1 MSRMGRFFKFI
12 VVILLVC
19 LAVVLGV
26 FKLVFKLF
34 RKIVDF
40 GRNAYGSVKNSDGF
54 SDAYKNFASNE
65 YSKSRLSIPEE
76 VIALMAK
83 VAKSDGQ
90 VSKIEVEFMSDT
102 IKSMLAGMK
111 QARVPAI
118 LIENTKKKLFALA
131 NKAKDDQQS
140 VQYYSQSL
148 SKSNEQVRA
157 GVFFQ
162 LITFASLDGLS
173 DNTLAVILE
182 IGETLLF
189 TEEQIKNMIS
199 QVLGG
204 GQAGAYPI
212 DKDPYQE
219 LGCNETDEFIVI
231 KKSYRKLV
239 KLHHPDYMQGQGMD
253 DKEIQKGTEKMQ
265 DINAAF
271 EEIKRRRDT

>member
-12 VVILLVC
+12 AVIFLALLV
-19 LAVVLGV
+19 LVLGV
-26 FKLVFKLF
+26 FKLIFKLF
-34 RKIVDF
+34 RAVIDL
-40 GRNAYGSVKNSDGF
+40 GRNAYGSVKNSEGF
-54 SDAYKNFASNE
+54 ADAYKNFASNE

-111 QARVPAI
+111 QARVPSI
-118 LIENTKKKLFALA
+118 LIEKTKKKLFALA
-131 NKAKDDQQS
+131 NKAKDDQRS
-140 VQYYSQSL
+140 IQYYCQSL
-148 SKSNEQVRA
+148 SKANEQVRA

-173 DNTLAVILE
+173 DNTRAVIVE
-182 IGETLLF
+182 IGEALRF
-189 TEEQIKNMIS
+189 TEEQTKNMIS

-212 DKDPYQE
+212 DKDPYKE
-219 LGCNETDEFIVI
+219 LGCNEDDEFIVI
-231 KKSYRKLV
+231 KKAYRKLV

-253 DKEIQKGTEKMQ
+253 DEEIQKGTEKMQ
-265 DINAAF
+265 EINAAF
-271 EEIKRRRDT
+271 EEIKRRRDV

>member
-1 MSRMGRFFKFI
+1 MSRFFKFI
-12 VVILLVC
+12 AVIFLALLV
-19 LAVVLGV
+19 LVLGV

-34 RKIVDF
+34 RKVIDL

-54 SDAYKNFASNE
+54 ADAYKNFSSNE

-102 IKSMLAGMK
+102 IQSLLAGMK
-111 QARVPAI
+111 QARVPTI
-118 LIENTKKKLFALA
+118 LIESTKKKLFGLA

-140 VQYYSQSL
+140 IQYYSQSL
-148 SKSNEQVRA
+148 SKANEQVRA

-162 LITFASLDGLS
+162 LVTFASLDGLS
-173 DNTLAVILE
+173 DNTHAVIVE
-182 IGETLLF
+182 IGETLQF
-189 TEEQIKNMIS
+189 TDEQIKNMIS

-219 LGCNETDEFIVI
+219 LGCNETDEFIII
-231 KKSYRKLV
+231 KKAYRKLV

-271 EEIKRRRDT
+271 EEIKRRRDA

>member
-1 MSRMGRFFKFI
+1 MGRIVKFI
-12 VVILLVC
+12 VVTLLALLV
-19 LAVVLGV
+19 LIFGV
-26 FKLVFKLF
+26 FKLAFKLI
-34 RKIVDF
+34 RSLIDL

-54 SDAYKNFASNE
+54 ADAYKNFSSNE

-118 LIENTKKKLFALA
+118 LIESTKKKLFSLA

-140 VQYYSQSL
+140 IQYYSQSL
-148 SKSNEQVRA
+148 SKANEQVRA

-173 DNTLAVILE
+173 DNTRTVVIE
-182 IGETLLF
+182 IGETF
-189 TEEQIKNMIS
+189 KFSEEQIKNMIS
-199 QVLGG
+199 QVMGG
-204 GQAGAYPI
+204 GQTGAYPF
-212 DKDPYQE
+212 DKDPYKE
-219 LGCNETDEFIVI
+219 LGCSENDEFIVI
-231 KKSYRKLV
+231 KKAYRKLV

-253 DKEIQKGTEKMQ
+253 DEGIQKGTEKMQ

-271 EEIKRRRDT
+271 EEIKRRKDV